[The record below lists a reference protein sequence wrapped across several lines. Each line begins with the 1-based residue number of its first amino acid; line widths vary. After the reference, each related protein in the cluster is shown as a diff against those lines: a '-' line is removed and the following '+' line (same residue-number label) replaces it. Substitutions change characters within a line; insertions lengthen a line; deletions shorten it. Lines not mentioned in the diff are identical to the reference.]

1 MFDPQDPMG
10 VLRIEGKSRASLVR
24 TLGEKALSN
33 INTLREII
41 WFDDRQD
48 VDATIAHAIENEQGW
63 DMEYRIRIG
72 GGMFWYR
79 EKGVFPVIDSSKK
92 LAVIFINDVSKFKNI
107 ESDLQSQLDVS
118 KQRFDL
124 KNEVFASLTHEIRT
138 PMNGVLGMAQVL
150 TKTKLS
156 TEQGQYVSTII
167 ESSKALISVINDI
180 LDISKIEAGKLE
192 LNPESVD
199 IERLVYDVCQLLAAR
214 AFERNNELLID
225 FDSQMPKSLI
235 VDGGRLRQIL
245 INFIGNAIK
254 FTSDGHIFLR
264 ICCESISSE
273 KGVFLFEIQDTG
285 IGISEVA
292 LANLFSAFKQVD
304 VAIAN
309 TYGGT
314 GLGLH
319 ICKQLVSLMGGELG
333 ARSQLEEGSTF
344 WFKLEL
350 PWTQAVDDIAFNLTD
365 KQVVLVGQDEVSS
378 CLAAQ
383 YLAVAGLK
391 VRILTNAEDALAL
404 FSGKEMFDFLIVDK
418 NSPGMDGIA
427 LTKLIKKNQNIPA
440 LLLTTTVDRVDAAQL
455 RLSGVNAYLTKP
467 VSGSL
472 LRHAMSIL
480 STTEDLTK
488 EVIFIASQGDYVKNQ
503 RAKKSI
509 KLKGHVLVADDVDI
523 NQRVVKAMLAN
534 VGVTT
539 EFANNGQE
547 AVDKCHK
554 NHYDLI
560 FMDCQMPIKNGY
572 DATREIRSAENI
584 KANIPIIAL
593 TANAS
598 ETDRKKCFD
607 VGMDD
612 FLVKPFI
619 DDALFAILEKWMGI
633 QFDEPME
640 GDVISLMEEQAIDLV
655 QFNKLKTLMKDDF
668 NSFITSI
675 AGKFEERLTLISHL
689 LSDGKLN
696 EINEAAHALKGLSG
710 MVGANNVMENAIEV
724 ENLSKEHDFAKLSMQ
739 INELEEAITQALGV
753 INELIDEDLDQQ
765 VVLFE

>member
-1 MFDPQDPMG
+1 MFDPRDPAG
-10 VLRIEGKSRASLVR
+10 VLTVEGKSRTGSVH
-24 TLGEKALSN
+24 TLGEEALSN

-41 WFDDRQD
+41 SIDDRPE
-48 VDATIAHAIENEQGW
+48 VDATIAHAIKNEQGW
-63 DMEYRIRIG
+63 DIEYRIRIG
-72 GGMFWYR
+72 HGMFWYR
-79 EKGVFPVIDSSKK
+79 EKGVFPVMDDSKK

-107 ESDLQSQLDVS
+107 ESELQSQLDVS
-118 KQRFDL
+118 QQRFDL
-124 KNEVFASLTHEIRT
+124 KNEVFASLSHEIRT

-156 TEQGQYVSTII
+156 TEQSQYVSTII

-199 IERLVYDVCQLLAAR
+199 IEKLAYDVCQLLAAR

-225 FDSQMPKSLI
+225 FDSQVPKSLI
-235 VDGGRLRQIL
+235 VDGGRVRQIL
-245 INFIGNAIK
+245 INLIGNAIK

-264 ICCESISSE
+264 IFCESMSSDN
-273 KGVFLFEIQDTG
+273 GVFVFEIQDTG
-285 IGISEVA
+285 TGIPEAA

-304 VAIAN
+304 AAIAN

-319 ICKQLVSLMGGELG
+319 ICKQLVSLMGGEIG
-333 ARSQLEEGSTF
+333 VKSQLGQGSTF
-344 WFKLEL
+344 WFKVEL
-350 PWTQAVDDIAFNLTD
+350 PWRRAIDDVAVNLAD
-365 KQVVLVGQDEVSS
+365 KSVVFVGQDEIGS

-383 YLAVAGLK
+383 YLAMAGLK

-404 FSGKEMFDFLIVDK
+404 FSGTETFDFLIVDK
-418 NSPGMDGIA
+418 NPPGLDGIV

-440 LLLTTTVDRVDAAQL
+440 LLLTTTVDRVDVAQL
-455 RLSGVNAYLTKP
+455 MSSGVNAYLTKP

-472 LRHAMSIL
+472 LRHAMYIL

-488 EVIFIASQGDYVKNQ
+488 EVIFIASQGDYAKDQ
-503 RAKKSI
+503 RAKKSV

-534 VGVTT
+534 VGVTA

-547 AVDKCHK
+547 AVEKWHK

-572 DATREIRSAENI
+572 DATREIRSAESI

-598 ETDRKKCFD
+598 ESDRQKCFD

-619 DDALFAILEKWMGI
+619 DEALFAILEKWMGI

-640 GDVISLMEEQAIDLV
+640 SDVVSIIEEQVIDLV

-668 NSFITSI
+668 NSFVTSI
-675 AGKFEERLTLISHL
+675 TGKFEERLTLISNL

-710 MVGANNVMENAIEV
+710 MVGANNVMENAMEV
-724 ENLSKEHDFAKLSMQ
+724 ENLSKGNDFAKLSMQ
-739 INELEEAITQALGV
+739 ITELEEVIAQALTV
-753 INELIDEDLDQQ
+753 INELIDEDMDHQ
-765 VVLFE
+765 VVLFK